1 MRLRQKALLIVGTT
15 LAGLNLALYAIASHI
30 FVGSFQEVEQE
41 KTRETVRNLVDTI
54 DQINRQFSDRF
65 ADWSAWDDSY
75 AFVAGEDPEFEK
87 VNLNAE
93 SLANIRVNLIL
104 FIDLSGRVVYGT
116 GFDLATKRFTPVPS
130 TLQQYTEPDSALLQ
144 HSSPDDSHYGIITL
158 PAAPMMVAARPIVNS
173 SGKGAIRG
181 TLILGRYFN
190 QQEMN
195 SFPEIQRFSITLL
208 PLDAAPLPTDFQA
221 MRSQLSLQ
229 QPVAIHPLSEKAIA
243 GYTTMPDIQGKP
255 ALMLRINSP
264 RTIYQQGQTA
274 VRYLSWS
281 ILAADIGFGIITVI
295 WLERLVLSRLTKLSS
310 EVSQVD
316 IQSGLSARVSA
327 VGRDELAGL
336 GVAINQMLEKL
347 EAYERDREKDACS
360 LQRAKEAAEA
370 ANKSKSQ
377 FLANMSHE
385 LRTPLNA
392 IIGYS
397 EMLLEEANDTGKP
410 ELAEDLCR
418 IHGSGRHLLGLIND
432 ILDLSKIEADRMTF
446 SPETFDIY
454 VLIQEITTTIRP
466 LVQKNDNLLKVECSS
481 ELGTMHSDMIK
492 VRQCL
497 LNLLS
502 NACKFTHQGTIT
514 VTVNRS
520 TQELEKEL
528 ITFQVTD
535 TGIGM
540 TQEHLEKL
548 FKPFTQADASTTRK
562 YGGTGLGLAITRKL
576 CERMG
581 GIVTVDSAIDQGSTF
596 TIYLP
601 ITLPEPNGAIVEA
614 QLPLP
619 KKIMDGL
626 SNADHRM

>member
-75 AFVAGEDPEFEK
+75 AFMAGEDPEFEK

-116 GFDLATKRFTPVPS
+116 GFDLDTKRFTPVPPA
-130 TLQQYTEPDSALLQ
+130 LQQHIKPGSALLQ

-158 PAAPMMVAARPIVNS
+158 PAASMMVAARPIVNS
-173 SGKGAIRG
+173 NGKGAIRG

-190 QQEMN
+190 QQEVN
-195 SFPEIQRFSITLL
+195 SFPEIQRFSITVL
-208 PLDAAPLPTDFQA
+208 PLNAAPLPADFQA
-221 MRSQLSLQ
+221 MRSQLSSQ
-229 QPVAIHPLSEKAIA
+229 QPVAILPLSEKAIA
-243 GYTTMPDIQGKP
+243 GYTIMPDIQGKP

-264 RTIYQQGQTA
+264 RTIYQQGQAA

-281 ILAADIGFGIITVI
+281 ILAADIGFTIITVI
-295 WLERLVLSRLTKLSS
+295 WLERLVLSRLTQLSR
-310 EVSQVD
+310 EVGQVD
-316 IQSGLSARVSA
+316 IQQGLSARVSA
-327 VGRDELAGL
+327 TGRDELAGL
-336 GVAINQMLEKL
+336 GAAINQMLQKL

-397 EMLLEEANDTGKP
+397 EMLLEEANDTGKS

-446 SPETFDIY
+446 NPETFDIY

-481 ELGTMHSDMIK
+481 ELGTMHSDVIK

-514 VTVNRS
+514 ITVNRS
-520 TQELEKEL
+520 TQAEKEL
-528 ITFQVTD
+528 ITFRVSD

-581 GIVTVDSAIDQGSTF
+581 GIVTVDSTIDQGSTF

-601 ITLPEPNGAIVEA
+601 STLPEPNGTLMEA
-614 QLPLP
+614 QLPT
-619 KKIMDGL
+619 K
-626 SNADHRM
+626 A